1 MSFLHDQIS
10 ENIHTTDVSDLIC
23 ELAKD
28 GEGCVFVSLVQ
39 DSRSFFTLTQLK
51 EEQEEE
57 YDEEVNTMI
66 EDIEN
71 KSDTDRLVYVLDH
84 NMKVH
89 KFIV

>member
-1 MSFLHDQIS
+1 MSRLHDQIS
-10 ENIHTTDVSDLIC
+10 QNLHTTDVSDLIN
-23 ELAKD
+23 EVAQD

-39 DSRSFFTLTQLK
+39 DSRTFFSLTLLK

-84 NMKVH
+84 NMEVH

>member
-1 MSFLHDQIS
+1 MSFLFDQIS
-10 ENIHTTDVSDLIC
+10 ENIHTTDVSDLIS

-28 GEGCVFVSLVQ
+28 GKVCVFVSLVQ
-39 DSRSFFTLTQLK
+39 DSRTFFTLTQLK